1 MNLNDKHWFDKSKKY
16 SFLIISLFLIWGM
29 TLVISYSIISFKV
42 NSKIND
48 ELDKYG
54 VSLIGKF
61 EVLLANGERALDE
74 INQLSI
80 SSCSVDS
87 VYQLKLLHFR
97 HFFIKNATWITNENN
112 EVCSSMEGKHK
123 DILKNT
129 SPYLLLN
136 NVSYWFNQTVDKDRP
151 YSYHIVME
159 KDQSRVNMHL
169 KIVFDSYLENRPY
182 LAAQFLSKNKVIST
196 SGLMDSTPLSSLSRN
211 DWRMK
216 EITSDYGPF
225 SVMVA
230 RNEHDISVAI
240 FEAIKRSF
248 TLIVLTALMLSF
260 IFYFLMKKHRSS
272 FKLAL
277 MDGLKQNE
285 FIPYFQPIINAKN
298 NTCVGAEVLTRW
310 IRNDGDIISP
320 AIFIPEAEKH
330 GLMTALTKQI
340 IIKALKDIG
349 PFLSQSSQYYISINL
364 SLDDLN
370 DDSIYH
376 LFMQETARYE
386 LAPEQLRIELT
397 ERQFID
403 KECSIMALNR
413 YREAGYKIYVDDF
426 GTGYSSLAYLKDL
439 PLDTLKIDKVFVDS
453 LGQESATSSVTK
465 HIIDMANTLN
475 LDLVAEGVETE
486 QQSQHLQ
493 ALGVNIM
500 QGWLYSKALPAVD
513 WILFCHIESHS
524 HRKENKQNK
533 PRLES
538 ILNVR
543 EVPIMPK
550 KNAVIK

>member
-16 SFLIISLFLIWGM
+16 SCLIISLFLIWGM
-29 TLVISYSIISFKV
+29 TFVISYSIISFKV

-48 ELDKYG
+48 ELDEYG
-54 VSLIGKF
+54 MYLIRNF
-61 EVLLANGERALDE
+61 DFLLNNAENALDE
-74 INQLSI
+74 LNALSI
-80 SSCSVDS
+80 PFCSADS
-87 VYQLKLLHFR
+87 IYKIKLLHFR
-97 HFFIKNATWITNENN
+97 HFFIKNASRIIEKNN
-112 EVCSSMEGKHK
+112 SVCSSMEGDRK
-123 DILKNT
+123 DALHGITPDLTLRHVNF
-129 SPYLLLN
+129 
-136 NVSYWFNQTVDKDRP
+136 WFNQVVDGKHP
-151 YSYHIVME
+151 NNYHMVIE
-159 KDQSRVNMHL
+159 KEHSRVIMHL
-169 KIVFDSYLENRPY
+169 QMVFDSYLESRPY
-182 LAAQFLSKNKVIST
+182 LAAQFLSKNKVIAT
-196 SGLMDSTPLSSLSRN
+196 SGLMDSTPLSSLSSN

-240 FEAIKRSF
+240 SEAIKRSF

-260 IFYFLMKKHRSS
+260 IFYFVMKKHRRS
-272 FKLAL
+272 FKLSL
-277 MDGLKQNE
+277 IDGLKKHE
-285 FIPYFQPIINAKN
+285 FIPYFQPIIDAKN

-310 IRNDGDIISP
+310 IRNDGDMISP
-320 AIFIPEAEKH
+320 AIFIPAAEKY

-340 IIKALKDIG
+340 IVKALKDIG

-403 KECSIMALNR
+403 KECSIIALNR

-475 LDLVAEGVETE
+475 LELVAEGVETE

-533 PRLES
+533 PILES

-543 EVPIMPK
+543 EVPIML
-550 KNAVIK
+550 

>member
-1 MNLNDKHWFDKSKKY
+1 MSLSKCSWVSKTVTY
-16 SFLIISLFLIWGM
+16 CYLFIILIIIWIM
-29 TLVISYSIISFKV
+29 TAGVLYGVIVFNVNNKV
-42 NSKIND
+42 ND
-48 ELDKYG
+48 ELDDYAS
-54 VSLIGKF
+54 SLTRKF
-61 EVLLANGERALDE
+61 DILFKNGEHALDE
-74 INQLSI
+74 MNEIPI
-80 SSCSVDS
+80 SACSSEFIDK
-87 VYQLKLLHFR
+87 LKLLHFR
-97 HFFIKNATWITNENN
+97 YYFIQNAALIMGGNDM
-112 EVCSSMEGKHK
+112 VCSSMEGMRK
-123 DILKNT
+123 DRLKDRPISLT
-129 SPYLLLN
+129 FN
-136 NVSYWFNQTVDKDRP
+136 NIHYWFNQTADKGHPDN
-151 YSYHIVME
+151 YHMIME

-169 KIVFDSYLENRPY
+169 KMVIDSDLESKPY
-182 LAAQFLSKNKVIST
+182 LAAQFLSKNTVIS
-196 SGLMDSTPLSSLSRN
+196 MSSLMNSAPLLSLDRN
-211 DWRMK
+211 KWRTHQ
-216 EITSDYGPF
+216 IISNYGPF
-225 SVMVA
+225 SIVVA
-230 RNEHDISVAI
+230 RNEDNINLVI
-240 FEAIKRSF
+240 FETIKRYF
-248 TLIVLTALMLSF
+248 YLIVLIVSMFSF
-260 IFYFLMKKHRSS
+260 IFFWSIKKHRSS
-272 FKLAL
+272 FKLSL
-277 MDGLKQNE
+277 IDGLKQNE
-285 FIPYFQPIINAKN
+285 FIPYFQPIIDAKN

-310 IRNDGDIISP
+310 IRNDGDMISP
-320 AIFIPEAEKH
+320 AIFIPAAEKY

-340 IIKALKDIG
+340 IVKALKDIG

-538 ILNVR
+538 ILNVK
-543 EVPIMPK
+543 EVPIMP
-550 KNAVIK
+550 

>member
-1 MNLNDKHWFDKSKKY
+1 MNLNNKHWFDKRKKY
-16 SFLIISLFLIWGM
+16 SCLIISLLFIWGM

-48 ELDKYG
+48 ELDEYG
-54 VSLIGKF
+54 TSLIGKF

-112 EVCSSMEGKHK
+112 EICSSMEGEHK

-129 SPYLLLN
+129 PPYLLLN

-196 SGLMDSTPLSSLSRN
+196 SGLMDSTPLSSLSSN
-211 DWRMK
+211 DWRIK

-260 IFYFLMKKHRSS
+260 IFYFVMKKHRSS
-272 FKLAL
+272 FKLSL
-277 MDGLKQNE
+277 IDGLKQNE
-285 FIPYFQPIINAKN
+285 FIPYFQPIIDAKN

-310 IRNDGDIISP
+310 IRNDGDMISP
-320 AIFIPEAEKH
+320 AIFIPAAEKY

-340 IIKALKDIG
+340 IVKALKDIG

-475 LDLVAEGVETE
+475 LELVAEGVETE

-533 PRLES
+533 PILES

-543 EVPIMPK
+543 EVPIML
-550 KNAVIK
+550 